1 MERNIHKAGVVNLL
15 TLLAVAATSLA
26 LARHSNTLS
35 GLTAAVFFTFGLL
48 ISAVS
53 LLQMRL
59 EEKERLEGLEFE
71 EITKDKSAT
80 NLFSS
85 ADSETFPAKR
95 SREQF
100 ERFFLP
106 TFAALLVVGYGLS
119 AYFLWSHFAEILL
132 SSPRQPMVAL
142 ALYGVA
148 ALMLFL
154 LGKYAANLSLIHKD
168 RLLRPSSSMLVL
180 GAYLL
185 GAMVIATGLLWGGVK
200 RADLYLARALVALLV
215 LVGIETLLNIL
226 LEIYRPRVRG
236 RVSRLVYESKL
247 VGVLAQPESLF
258 TTAAQALDYQFGFKV
273 SETWFYKFVQ
283 RAFVWLV
290 LAQIAALALSSC
302 FTFVSP
308 GKQGLVERFGRPLG
322 SSNILEPGLHFKMPW
337 PVDKV
342 LQFSTDEIQR
352 FYLGFTPRPED
363 GDGHPETHI
372 EETTVLW
379 TVAHGQEE
387 FNFLV
392 ASRDSA
398 SGSTNNASAER
409 GVPVDLLTVSVPV
422 QFQIKD
428 VKAWAYNHTD
438 AARVLERMANR
449 ELVRFLANVDLFQLM
464 SSGREQAAVD
474 LMGLIQKRADEMG
487 LGVRILLVG
496 LEDIHPPTKVAASFQ
511 SVIATRQENEAK
523 LRQAEGYAIRVRTI
537 AEAEARMEV
546 LAAETYRA
554 ERVTSAVA
562 EAAQFKNKIL
572 AYNES
577 PEVFLQRAYLQ
588 AWSAGSTNARK
599 YVLLA
604 TNANEVIQL
613 NLEDKIRREITD
625 LTIPGKK

>member
-15 TLLAVAATSLA
+15 TLMAVAATSLA
-26 LARHSNTLS
+26 LARYSNTLS

-59 EEKERLEGLEFE
+59 EEKERLEQMEFE
-71 EITKDKSAT
+71 EITKDKQGT
-80 NLFSS
+80 NLFTS

-106 TFAALLVVGYGLS
+106 TFAALLVVGHGLS
-119 AYFLWSHFAEILL
+119 AYFLWSHFAELLL

-200 RADLYLARALVALLV
+200 RADLYLARVLVALLV
-215 LVGIETLLNIL
+215 LVGVETLLNIL

-290 LAQIAALALSSC
+290 LAQVAALALSSC

-308 GKQGLVERFGRPLG
+308 GKQGLIERFGRPLG
-322 SSNILEPGLHFKMPW
+322 ANNILEPGLHFKMPW

-352 FYLGFTPRPED
+352 FYLGFTPRHEE
-363 GDGHPETHI
+363 GHAELQL
-372 EETTVLW
+372 EESTVLW

-392 ASRDSA
+392 ASRDNSP
-398 SGSTNNASAER
+398 GGTNASNAER

-438 AARVLERMANR
+438 AAKVLERMANR

-464 SSGREQAAVD
+464 SSGREQAATD

-487 LGVRILLVG
+487 LGVKILLVG

-511 SVIATRQENEAK
+511 SVIATQQENEAK

-537 AEAEARMEV
+537 AEAEARMAV